1 MTKVCPIV
9 IVEWPIPE
17 NSIGKT
23 QVDQSKQVLEQ
34 VLEQVFE
41 DMTNVLS
48 VVMVEQSILGD
59 GIQYKCVGQNFYTNV
74 Y

>member
-9 IVEWPIPE
+9 IVEWSIPE

-34 VLEQVFE
+34 VFE
-41 DMTNVLS
+41 EMTNVLP
-48 VVMVEQSILGD
+48 VVMVEQSILDD
-59 GIQYKCVGQNFYTNV
+59 GIQYKCVGQNFYTNL

>member
-9 IVEWPIPE
+9 IVDWSIPE

-23 QVDQSKQVLEQ
+23 QVDQSKQ

-48 VVMVEQSILGD
+48 VVMVEQSILDD

>member
-9 IVEWPIPE
+9 FVEQSIPE
-17 NSIGKT
+17 NGIGKT
-23 QVDQSKQVLEQ
+23 QVDQSKQ

-48 VVMVEQSILGD
+48 VVMVEQSILDD
-59 GIQYKCVGQNFYTNV
+59 GIQYKCVVQNFYTNV

>member
-9 IVEWPIPE
+9 IVEWSIPE

-23 QVDQSKQVLEQ
+23 QVDQSKQ

-48 VVMVEQSILGD
+48 VVMVEQSILDD
-59 GIQYKCVGQNFYTNV
+59 GIQYKCVGQNFDTNV

>member
-9 IVEWPIPE
+9 IVEWSIPE

-23 QVDQSKQVLEQ
+23 QVDQSKQVLE
-34 VLEQVFE
+34 

-48 VVMVEQSILGD
+48 VVMVEQSILDD

>member
-9 IVEWPIPE
+9 IVEWSIPE

-34 VLEQVFE
+34 VFE
-41 DMTNVLS
+41 DMTNVHS
-48 VVMVEQSILGD
+48 VVMVEQSILDD
-59 GIQYKCVGQNFYTNV
+59 GIQYKYVGQNFYTNV

>member
-9 IVEWPIPE
+9 IVEWSIPE

-23 QVDQSKQVLEQ
+23 QVDQSKQ

-48 VVMVEQSILGD
+48 VVMVEQSILDD

-74 Y
+74 C

>member
-9 IVEWPIPE
+9 IVEWSIPE

-23 QVDQSKQVLEQ
+23 QVDQSKQ

-48 VVMVEQSILGD
+48 VVMVEQSILD
-59 GIQYKCVGQNFYTNV
+59 VGIQYKCVGQNFYTNV

>member
-9 IVEWPIPE
+9 IVEWSIPE

-34 VLEQVFE
+34 VFE
-41 DMTNVLS
+41 DITNVLS
-48 VVMVEQSILGD
+48 VVMVEQSILDD

>member
-9 IVEWPIPE
+9 IVEWSIPE

-23 QVDQSKQVLEQ
+23 QVDQSKQ

-48 VVMVEQSILGD
+48 VVMVEQSKLD
-59 GIQYKCVGQNFYTNV
+59 VGIQYKCVGQNFYTNV

>member
-9 IVEWPIPE
+9 IVEWSIPE

-23 QVDQSKQVLEQ
+23 QVDQSK
-34 VLEQVFE
+34 QVFE

-48 VVMVEQSILGD
+48 VVMVEQSILDD

>member
-9 IVEWPIPE
+9 IVEWSIPE

-23 QVDQSKQVLEQ
+23 QVDYSKQ

-48 VVMVEQSILGD
+48 VVMVE
-59 GIQYKCVGQNFYTNV
+59 
-74 Y
+74 

>member
-9 IVEWPIPE
+9 IVEWSTPE

-23 QVDQSKQVLEQ
+23 QVDQSKQ

-48 VVMVEQSILGD
+48 VVMVEQSILDD

>member
-1 MTKVCPIV
+1 MTKVWPIV
-9 IVEWPIPE
+9 IVEWSIPE

-34 VLEQVFE
+34 VFE
-41 DMTNVLS
+41 EMTNVLP
-48 VVMVEQSILGD
+48 VVMEEQSILDD

>member
-1 MTKVCPIV
+1 MAKVCPIV
-9 IVEWPIPE
+9 IVEWSIPE

-34 VLEQVFE
+34 VFE
-41 DMTNVLS
+41 EMTNVLS
-48 VVMVEQSILGD
+48 VVMLEQSILDD

>member
-9 IVEWPIPE
+9 IVEWSISE

-23 QVDQSKQVLEQ
+23 QVDQSIQ

-41 DMTNVLS
+41 EMTNVLS
-48 VVMVEQSILGD
+48 VVMVEQSILDD

>member
-9 IVEWPIPE
+9 IVEWSIPE

-23 QVDQSKQVLEQ
+23 QVDQSKQV
-34 VLEQVFE
+34 VEQVFE

-48 VVMVEQSILGD
+48 VVMVEQSILDD

>member
-1 MTKVCPIV
+1 MTKVCHIV
-9 IVEWPIPE
+9 IVEWSIPE

-23 QVDQSKQVLEQ
+23 QVDQSK
-34 VLEQVFE
+34 QVFE

-48 VVMVEQSILGD
+48 VVMVEQSILDD

>member
-9 IVEWPIPE
+9 IVEWSIPE

-23 QVDQSKQVLEQ
+23 QVDQSKQ

-48 VVMVEQSILGD
+48 VVMVEQSILDD
-59 GIQYKCVGQNFYTNV
+59 GIQYKCVVQNFYTNV

>member
-9 IVEWPIPE
+9 IVEWSIPE

-23 QVDQSKQVLEQ
+23 QVDQSKQ

-48 VVMVEQSILGD
+48 VVMVEQSILDD

>member
-1 MTKVCPIV
+1 MTKVWPIV
-9 IVEWPIPE
+9 IVEWSIPE

-23 QVDQSKQVLEQ
+23 QVDQSKQ

-48 VVMVEQSILGD
+48 VVMVEQSILDD

>member
-9 IVEWPIPE
+9 LVEWSIPE

-23 QVDQSKQVLEQ
+23 QVDQSKQ

-48 VVMVEQSILGD
+48 VVMVEQSILDD